1 MKNVANA
8 SHTIVA
14 RNNANVSRAFTLCSF
29 KALVTYILRKNIAH
43 AYVGGGSDSSDNK
56 LKQ

>member
-43 AYVGGGSDSSDNK
+43 AYVGGGDSSDNK